1 MAKFCTSCGS
11 PLEETSKFCM
21 KCGTPAGAP
30 SGPAEAPGGP
40 ASVPP
45 PVAPAAGAVA
55 AGAPPAAKAGSPVL
69 KIVLIVVAVLV
80 FLGVIGIGTCVYG
93 VYKVKQKFGGMVEPA
108 RTTSSERGTPE
119 VHLEKGGAGSEAEAA
134 ATVDVP
140 PYPDATATE
149 GGGQFSFGGKG
160 GISSQEYETS
170 DSVEQVLAFYK
181 DKLGSKARIQESEG
195 KAILTLVSKN
205 GLSTVTISREAE
217 AEKTKITIAR
227 LGK

>member
-40 ASVPP
+40 ASVRPP
-45 PVAPAAGAVA
+45 ATPAAGAVA
-55 AGAPPAAKAGSPVL
+55 AAAPPAAKAGSPAL
-69 KIVLIVVAVLV
+69 KIVLIVVGIFVLI
-80 FLGVIGIGTCVYG
+80 GVAGLVTCGYFA
-93 VYKVKQKFGGMVEPA
+93 YKAKQRFGGVVESA

-119 VHLEKGGAGSEAEAA
+119 VYLEKGGAGSEAETA

-140 PYPDATATE
+140 PYPGSTATE

-205 GLSTVTISREAE
+205 GLSTVTISREAD

>member
-1 MAKFCTSCGS
+1 MARFCTNCGS
-11 PLEETSKFCM
+11 PLEEALKFCM
-21 KCGTPAGAP
+21 QCGTPAGAP
-30 SGPAEAPGGP
+30 SAPTEAPGVA
-40 ASVPP
+40 ASAPP
-45 PVAPAAGAVA
+45 PAALPAGAAA
-55 AGAPPAAKAGSPVL
+55 AGAPAAAKAGSPVV

-80 FLGVIGIGTCVYG
+80 FLGVIGIGTCVYV
-93 VYKVKQKFGGMVEPA
+93 VYKAKQKFGGVVGTAP
-108 RTTSSERGTPE
+108 TTSSERGTPE
-119 VHLEKGGAGSEAEAA
+119 VQMEKGGAGSQAEAA

-140 PYPDATATE
+140 PYPGSTATE

-170 DSVEQVLAFYK
+170 DSVDQVLAFYK

-205 GLSTVTISREAE
+205 GLSTVTIMRQAE

>member
-40 ASVPP
+40 ASAPP

-69 KIVLIVVAVLV
+69 KIVLIVVGIFVLI
-80 FLGVIGIGTCVYG
+80 GVAGLVTCGYFA
-93 VYKVKQKFGGMVEPA
+93 YKMKQKFGGVVESA
-108 RTTSSERGTPE
+108 RTPSSERGTPE
-119 VHLEKGGAGSEAEAA
+119 VQLEKGGAGSEAEAA

-170 DSVEQVLAFYK
+170 DSVDQVLAFYK

-205 GLSTVTISREAE
+205 GLSTVTITRAAD